1 MLFPHLGKWG
11 MDVPVL
17 WKGRMGTGGGEPIR
31 CDLHISKN
39 LMI

>member
-17 WKGRMGTGGGEPIR
+17 WKGRMGTGGGNRLDAIFIFQR
-31 CDLHISKN
+31 T
-39 LMI
+39 